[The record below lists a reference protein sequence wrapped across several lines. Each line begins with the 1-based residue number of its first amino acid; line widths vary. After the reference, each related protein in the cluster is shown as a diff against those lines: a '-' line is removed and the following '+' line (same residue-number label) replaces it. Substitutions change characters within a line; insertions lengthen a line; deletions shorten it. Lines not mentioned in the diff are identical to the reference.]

1 MHEIACSSH
10 ILGWSPLCSF
20 ARFTRSASV
29 QFRCWTCRSWQNFLG
44 SSCLVAYR
52 QYHHSILIPHSCFH
66 LAFALHTSIT
76 GGHSRCACSSLL
88 SCLCC
93 IYSFD
98 LLPLLS
104 SYPVCIS
111 IGSYL
116 VIPYSQSCSLGY
128 PVGVMFR
135 RCTQKMDHTQ
145 IALLDSV
152 AIMHTQSTLVV
163 VSVTQC
169 TIAHCLVLRPLVNT
183 IYSSL

>member
-98 LLPLLS
+98 LLPLLC

-116 VIPYSQSCSLGY
+116 VIPCSQSCILVTLWELSCVDAHRKCIILRLFCWT
-128 PVGVMFR
+128 V
-135 RCTQKMDHTQ
+135 
-145 IALLDSV
+145 LLSYIHSQHWWLYLLHIV
-152 AIMHTQSTLVV
+152 QLHI
-163 VSVTQC
+163 VS
-169 TIAHCLVLRPLVNT
+169 R
-183 IYSSL
+183 